1 MKVFFR
7 LVKLVAPQW
16 QRMLWAILLGCLTVG
31 SNVGLLITS
40 AYLISKAALHP
51 SVAELMVAIVGVRF
65 FGIARA
71 VFRYLERYFSH
82 DVTFRLL
89 SRLRVWFYQALE
101 PLAPASLQN
110 YRSGDLLSRI
120 VADVEVLKNFYL
132 RVLAPPLVAVLIL
145 MLMLI
150 FYGQFDHSLAYV
162 YLFFFVLAGVLLPLG
177 VRQLG
182 AGRGRQLV
190 AARAEINTKLVDSIQ
205 GMTEII
211 AYGQRQAVEESIKQ
225 SNERLIKLQGQTAG
239 LSALTN
245 SLSSLFMHL
254 ALWFMLVLS
263 IPLVTAGQINGVYLA
278 VLALGVLSSFEAV
291 GALPMTFH
299 YLEESLAAGKRLF
312 HITSNRPT
320 VSTRETT
327 KVTPPNFGLRFEG
340 LSFSYDGHTYALRD
354 INFTIPQGGRV
365 AVVGPS
371 GAGKSTLVN
380 LLLRFWDY
388 EQGAIYL
395 GEQNIK
401 ELSTQSMSDL
411 VAVVSQRT
419 HLFNAT
425 IRENLLLAKPTAS
438 EEEMAAVIRR
448 ARLEDF
454 IRELPDGYQ
463 TYIGEGGFKLSGG
476 QRQRLAIARALLK
489 DAPILILDEA
499 TSGLDAVTE
508 QEVLTAI
515 FDLMQGRTCLMI
527 THRLTGL
534 EKMDQILVLSAG
546 RLVEQ
551 GSHQE
556 LLRNQGLFYEM
567 WQLSRQTIANL

>member
-1 MKVFFR
+1 MSDFLRLIK
-7 LVKLVAPQW
+7 LVKPHW
-16 QRMLWAILLGCLTVG
+16 QRTLWAIMLGFLTVG
-31 SNVGLLITS
+31 SNIGLLTTS
-40 AYLISKAALHP
+40 AYLIAKAALHP

-101 PLAPASLQN
+101 PLAPARLLGQ
-110 YRSGDLLSRI
+110 RSGDLLSRI

-145 MLMLI
+145 MLMLV
-150 FYGQFDHSLAYV
+150 FYSQFDHNLAYL
-162 YLFFFVLAGVLLPLG
+162 YLFFFVVAGVILPLG

-182 AGRGRQLV
+182 RGIGQQMV
-190 AARAEINTKLVDSIQ
+190 AVRAELNTKLVDSIQ

-211 AYGQRQAVEESIKQ
+211 AYGQRQAVEERVTQCSK
-225 SNERLIKLQGQTAG
+225 RLVRLQKKTAG

-245 SLSSLFMHL
+245 SLTNLSMHL
-254 ALWFMLVLS
+254 ALWSMLVLS
-263 IPLVTAGQINGVYLA
+263 IPLVTSGQIKGVYLA

-291 GALPMTFH
+291 GALPLTFH
-299 YLEESLAAGKRLF
+299 YLEESLAASKRLF
-312 HITSNRPT
+312 HFTSGKPT
-320 VSTRETT
+320 DSTSQIPVTT
-327 KVTPPNFGLRFEG
+327 PKNFDLHIEG
-340 LSFSYDGHTYALRD
+340 LNFSYDGHSFALKD
-354 INFTIPQGGRV
+354 INLSIPQGGWV

-388 EQGAIYL
+388 RQGAIYL
-395 GEQNIK
+395 GGQNIK
-401 ELSTQSMSDL
+401 AMQPEAMREL
-411 VAVVSQRT
+411 VAVVSQKT
-419 HLFNAT
+419 HLFNTT
-425 IRENLLLAKPTAS
+425 IRENLLLAKPAAT
-438 EEEMAAVIRR
+438 EEELAAAMRQ
-448 ARLEDF
+448 AQLGDF
-454 IRELPDGYQ
+454 IQELPSGDQ

-508 QEVLTAI
+508 REVLTAI
-515 FDLMQGRTCLMI
+515 FELMRGRTCLMI

-534 EKMDQILVLSAG
+534 EKMDKILVLSEG

-551 GSHQE
+551 GSQQE
-556 LLRNQGLFYEM
+556 LLQNKGFYHGM
-567 WQLSRQTIANL
+567 WELSRQTITNL